1 MAKAKKPESKVDFTP
16 ADALKAAGAG
26 YAKKMA
32 MKVKGKVKKALAKA
46 KAMKGKG
53 KVQQQVQ
60 KAEDEAKAT
69 AAEKN
74 TKAKGKAAA
83 ATKKKALA
91 KAKGKAAKSAM
102 KKPASWCAWAE
113 KEEDSIDD
121 GEEEEEEVLGEK
133 DFNAP
138 SKAQARVFDDALKR
152 TPGTRGSLPVE
163 IHEVWNN
170 IQRGPGSKEERHAL
184 RNMIVPRDAGYG
196 HVCTIDPK
204 FHRRETVVPS

>member
-1 MAKAKKPESKVDFTP
+1 MAKAKKPKSKVDFTP
-16 ADALKAAGAG
+16 ADTLKAAGAG

-46 KAMKGKG
+46 KAMKGS

-102 KKPASWCAWAE
+102 KKPASWDAWAV
-113 KEEDSIDD
+113 KDD
-121 GEEEEEEVLGEK
+121 GEEKDEEVLGEK
-133 DFNAP
+133 DYSAP
-138 SKAQARVFDDALKR
+138 EKAQAKVFEDALKR
-152 TPGTRGSLPVE
+152 PPGTRGSLPIE

-170 IQRGPGSKEERHAL
+170 MQKGPGCLLYTSPS
-184 RNMIVPRDAGYG
+184 PRDRG
-196 HVCTIDPK
+196 
-204 FHRRETVVPS
+204 